1 MHVRVRT
8 ACLVAVWWLGAAT
21 VALAQ
26 VPGQAAADSVG
37 RGLASL
43 RARLDS
49 IESGA
54 CPAGPAIVAPARSG
68 EPRTD
73 SLAATLEALSRR
85 LETLR
90 AARCAPGAA
99 GAPVPAPAAPDSSQD
114 LAALRAAAAEA
125 AAGAAPAAA
134 PSPAPQA
141 GDTAPPPPPN
151 TEFIG
156 RQRNASALNPEISAT
171 GDVRL
176 VAREGRQRDNGVA
189 REFEV
194 ALQSALDPYSNT
206 KVFLTLEDEEV
217 GIEEGYIYWTGLPGR
232 LRLDVGKFR
241 QQLGDLNRWHLH
253 ALPETEY
260 PLVYQRFLGPEGLT
274 GVGLSLYTALP
285 LSLAGGT
292 HEIWAQATTAES
304 DPLYAGGHQPTLLLR
319 LQNFWQL
326 SRSTYAQLGITGT
339 GGNNDDQG
347 LRSRLAG
354 LDVRLTYR
362 PPEAGTR
369 REITLRAEGYR
380 LHATELGTTTNRYGT
395 FVDLNAKLTRRWVLG
410 TRYDWVEAPRGLA
423 DTEWRVTPSVTWW
436 QSEFVYL
443 RLEGEHRHT
452 DLDGAHNLLSLQ
464 AVWAMGPHK
473 HETY

>member
-1 MHVRVRT
+1 
-8 ACLVAVWWLGAAT
+8 
-21 VALAQ
+21 
-26 VPGQAAADSVG
+26 
-37 RGLASL
+37 
-43 RARLDS
+43 
-49 IESGA
+49 
-54 CPAGPAIVAPARSG
+54 
-68 EPRTD
+68 
-73 SLAATLEALSRR
+73 
-85 LETLR
+85 
-90 AARCAPGAA
+90 
-99 GAPVPAPAAPDSSQD
+99 
-114 LAALRAAAAEA
+114 
-125 AAGAAPAAA
+125 
-134 PSPAPQA
+134 
-141 GDTAPPPPPN
+141 
-151 TEFIG
+151 
-156 RQRNASALNPEISAT
+156 
-171 GDVRL
+171 
-176 VAREGRQRDNGVA
+176 
-189 REFEV
+189 
-194 ALQSALDPYSNT
+194 
-206 KVFLTLEDEEV
+206 V
-217 GIEEGYIYWTGLPGR
+217 GIEEGYVYWTGLPGR

-285 LSLAGGT
+285 VSLAGGT
-292 HEIWAQATTAES
+292 HEVWAQATTAES

-339 GGNNDDQG
+339 GGNNDDEG

-410 TRYDWVEAPRGLA
+410 SRYDWVEAPRGLA

-436 QSEFVYL
+436 QSEFVFL